1 MWFSFCLKKVFLPSS
16 NLECRSLVCSKVSSN
31 VSWRGL
37 LQWWPVRKTR
47 SRTLKNKN
55 ILNISLARKNWF
67 FFFCQSKKLFVSGEG
82 KKSRF
87 SFFWQ
92 ESCSLLLLVVVVVV
106 VAVVAVAFAVVPVT
120 KLISRLK
127 LDLSWRV
134 QQQNIVRVQKKHKR
148 RREIG
153 RERDRERD
161 WEREREREWER
172 DRKRKREW
180 EVNRYFWQ
188 RCTFSHTVMERKKNV
203 HKEGQW
209 KHPKPIEIKNN
220 EQIWNSKG
228 EEDANVKR
236 SE

>member
-1 MWFSFCLKKVFLPSS
+1 MRQTSFENVILFLFKKVFLPSS

-55 ILNISLARKNWF
+55 ILNISVPRKNWF

-153 RERDRERD
+153 RGIEK
-161 WEREREREWER
+161 ERESGRGTEKERES
-172 DRKRKREW
+172 
-180 EVNRYFWQ
+180 Y
-188 RCTFSHTVMERKKNV
+188 
-203 HKEGQW
+203 
-209 KHPKPIEIKNN
+209 
-220 EQIWNSKG
+220 
-228 EEDANVKR
+228 
-236 SE
+236 